1 MNLPKVLNNNS
12 KSKGFTLV
20 EMLLVIGIAITI
32 GALAMPVAVNFY
44 VSQGLDETTRDIV
57 ETLRRARSQAI
68 TQYNDSA
75 FGVRFEWGSY
85 ILFQGS
91 SYASRTQSEDE
102 TFTFITGTGTSGI
115 TEVVFAKLTG
125 KPNSTGTLTVATGN
139 KSQNISINVQGKIE
153 IE

>member
-1 MNLPKVLNNNS
+1 MDLPKVLNNNS
-12 KSKGFTLV
+12 KSKAFTLI

-32 GALAMPVAVNFY
+32 TALTMPVAVNFY
-44 VSQGLDETTRDIV
+44 ISQGLDETTRDIV
-57 ETLRRARSQAI
+57 ETLRRARGLAI

-75 FGVRFEWGSY
+75 FGVRFESGSY

-91 SYASRTQSEDE
+91 SYASRAQSEDE
-102 TFTFITGTGTSGI
+102 IFTFITGIGTSGI
-115 TEVVFAKLTG
+115 IEVVFAKLTG
-125 KPNSTGTLTVATGN
+125 KTDSTGTLIVATGG